1 MEFPTTL
8 LEFVDQFPDD
18 EACWTYL
25 HRLRWPEGFVCPR
38 CKATQSSYL
47 ARRRLHQCCACRY
60 QVSVT
65 AGTVFHATRVTL
77 RQWFLAIFF
86 LARHKQ
92 GISAL
97 QLQRD
102 LGLGSYQTAWTML
115 HKLRSAL
122 GRRTGQLLKGT
133 VEADET
139 FVGGP
144 RSGGKRGRGA
154 PDKSMVA
161 VLVERREHTTGS
173 AFLATVPDGS
183 WASLGPTVRG
193 AIEGAET
200 TVLTDDWSGYRPLQA
215 QGVDHQ
221 ATPLGSPE
229 AATEILPMAHL
240 IISNLKAWLRG
251 TFRGVSPKHLDRY
264 LREFTYRLNRRWRED
279 KLFFYLARRAV
290 QGKPLFYHRLVAERI
305 G

>member
-8 LEFVDQFPDD
+8 LEFVEQFPDD
-18 EACWTYL
+18 EACWAYL
-25 HRLRWPEGFVCPR
+25 HGLRWPEGFVCPR
-38 CKATQSSYL
+38 CQATQSSYL

-122 GRRTGQLLKGT
+122 GRRTGQLLRGT

-139 FVGGP
+139 FIGGP
-144 RSGGKRGRGA
+144 RTGGKRGRGA
-154 PDKSMVA
+154 PNKSMVA
-161 VLVERREHTTGS
+161 VVVERRGQRIGS

-183 WASLGPTVRG
+183 WASLGPSIRG
-193 AIEGAET
+193 VIEGAHT
-200 TVLTDDWSGYRPLQA
+200 TVVTDDWTGYRPLAA

-221 ATPLGSPE
+221 ATALGSPE
-229 AATEILPMAHL
+229 AAVEVLPKAHL

-251 TFRGVSPKHLDRY
+251 TFRGVSHKHLERY
-264 LREFTYRLNRRWRED
+264 LREFTYRLNRRGLERR
-279 KLFFYLARRAV
+279 LFFYLARRAV
-290 QGKPLFYHRLVAERI
+290 LGDPLFYRQIVAEGI